1 MKMGVVVTTYNSP
14 RWLEKVMWGYEAQSD
29 PDFELI
35 IADDGSGQ
43 ETAEV
48 IERYKARGRLN
59 IRHVWHED
67 DGFRKTVILNKAIVE
82 TPCDYLA
89 FTDGDCIPRGD
100 YIASH
105 KAAARPG
112 HFVSGG
118 LYRLTMPVSDAITE
132 PMVADGTAFQFET
145 LNKLGQ
151 TRDHKRMKLTAG
163 PRLAHW
169 LNRLTPT
176 GATWNG
182 GNSSGW
188 KADMVAVNGFDER
201 MQYGGLDREMGE
213 RMMNRGVKGIQ
224 ARYSVIMLHL
234 DHKRGYEN
242 PETWAKNN
250 AIRKNVRD
258 NKLVWTEFGILKDA
272 GHGGTQDME
281 RRGT

>member
-1 MKMGVVVTTYNSP
+1 QMGVIVTTYNSP
-14 RWLEKVMWGYEAQSD
+14 RWLEKVMWGYEHQSD
-29 PDFELI
+29 PEFELI

-48 IERYKARGRLN
+48 IARFKQRGRLN

-67 DGFRKTVILNKAIVE
+67 DGFRKTVILNKAITE
-82 TPCDYLA
+82 TSCDYLA
-89 FTDGDCIPRGD
+89 FTDGDCIPRSD
-100 YIASH
+100 YIANH
-105 KAAARPG
+105 KQSARSG

-118 LYRLTMPVSDAITE
+118 LYRLTMPASEAIAE
-132 PMVADGTAFQFET
+132 QPVVDGLAFQFSW
-145 LNKLGQ
+145 LAQWGQ
-151 TRDHKRMKLTAG
+151 PKDFKRTKLTAG
-163 PRLAHW
+163 PRLANW

-213 RMMNRGVKGIQ
+213 RMMNRGVRGIQ

-242 PETWAKNN
+242 PDTWAKNN
-250 AIRKNVRD
+250 AIRQAVKSQR
-258 NKLVWTEFGILKDA
+258 LTWTPYGIDK
-272 GHGGTQDME
+272 G
-281 RRGT
+281 

>member
-14 RWLEKVMWGYEAQSD
+14 KWLEKVLWGYEHQTD

-35 IADDGSGQ
+35 LADDGSGQ
-43 ETAEV
+43 ETADL
-48 IERYKARGRLN
+48 IARFQARGRLN
-59 IRHVWHED
+59 IRHVWHDD
-67 DGFRKTVILNKAIVE
+67 DGFRKTVILNKAIME

-89 FTDGDCIPRGD
+89 FTDGDCIPRAD
-100 YIASH
+100 YILMH
-105 KAAARPG
+105 KAFARPG

-118 LYRLTMPVSDAITE
+118 LYRLTLPVSEAVSE
-132 PMVADGTAFQFET
+132 AMVANQTVFSFDCLKE
-145 LNKLGQ
+145 LGQ
-151 TRDHKRMKLTAG
+151 PSDHKKMKLTSG
-163 PRLAHW
+163 PVLARW

-188 KADMVAVNGFDER
+188 KADMLAVNGFDER

-213 RMMNRGVKGIQ
+213 RMMNLGIKGIQ

-250 AIRKNVRD
+250 AIRKAVKNTRST
-258 NKLVWTEFGILKDA
+258 WTPYGIEKRA
-272 GHGGTQDME
+272 N
-281 RRGT
+281 

>member
-1 MKMGVVVTTYNSP
+1 MTMGVVVTTYNSP
-14 RWLEKVMWGYEAQSD
+14 RWLEKVMWGYEQQSD
-29 PDFELI
+29 PEFELI

-43 ETAEV
+43 ETTDV
-48 IERYKARGRLN
+48 VERFRARGRLN

-82 TPCDYLA
+82 TACDYLA

-100 YIASH
+100 YIANH
-105 KAAARPG
+105 KQTARPG
-112 HFVSGG
+112 YFVSGG
-118 LYRLTMPVSDAITE
+118 LYRLTLPVSEALTE
-132 PMVADGTAFQFET
+132 TMVADGRAFQFEA
-145 LNKLGQ
+145 LEELGQ
-151 TRDHKRMKLTAG
+151 TRNHKRTKLTAG
-163 PRLAHW
+163 PVLAAW

-188 KADMVAVNGFDER
+188 KADILAVNGFDER

-213 RMMNRGVKGIQ
+213 RMMNRGIKGIQ

-250 AIRKNVRD
+250 SIRKAVHKQR
-258 NKLVWTEFGILKDA
+258 LGWTEFGIEKGA
-272 GHGGTQDME
+272 GY
-281 RRGT
+281 